1 MADNILIIGGGLIGL
16 CAAYYAQKDGHR
28 VTILERGG
36 PDHDM
41 CSLGNAGMIVPSDF
55 EPLAMPGM
63 VSYGL
68 RTMWNPESPFYIRPR
83 LSPELAEWGLR
94 FMQAATAERVERAA
108 PLMRDLQLHSRQCFV
123 ELADELGNDFG
134 FTQNGL
140 FILCKTQAKL
150 DEKRHLVEHALKLGI
165 PAHMLTPDEV
175 RQLDPGVAYDIIG
188 AAYFP
193 KDCHLAPH
201 TFVTRLTRHLQE
213 NGAEFRWNC
222 AATGWRDEAGNVS
235 VVTNQGTLSADKIVL
250 ATGSWVGQTARGLKL
265 HLPMQAGKGYSLTLP
280 APRQL
285 PRICALGAEARIA
298 ITPMSG
304 QLRVGGTM
312 EITGLDESINPRR
325 VQGILKSFTQ
335 YYPAFNVK
343 DFDGVPVW
351 RGLRPVTPD
360 GLPYVGR
367 AKNYKNLFIAA
378 GHAMLGLSLGPITG
392 KILARLLGG
401 HEPGYD
407 LTLLNADRF
416 NS

>member
-1 MADNILIIGGGLIGL
+1 MADKVLIIGGGLIGL
-16 CAAYYAQKDGHR
+16 CVAYYARKAGHE

-41 CSLGNAGMIVPSDF
+41 CSLGNAGMVVPSDF
-55 EPLAMPGM
+55 EPLAAPGM

-94 FMQAATAERVERAA
+94 FMQAATAQRVEQAA

-150 DEKRHLVEHALKLGI
+150 DEKRHLVEHALRLGI
-165 PAHMLTPDEV
+165 PAQMLTPDEV
-175 RQLDPGVAYDIIG
+175 RQLDPGVAYDIMG

-201 TFVTRLTRHLQE
+201 TFVARLTRHLQE
-213 NGAEFRWNC
+213 NGAVFKWNC
-222 AATGWRDEAGNVS
+222 EVTGWRPEGENVTAVITS
-235 VVTNQGTLSADKIVL
+235 QGVFNADKIVL

-298 ITPMSG
+298 ITPMNG

-335 YYPAFNVK
+335 YYPAFKVE
-343 DFDGVPVW
+343 DFAGVPVW

-360 GLPYVGR
+360 GMPYVGQT
-367 AKNYKNLFIAA
+367 KNYKNLFVAA

-392 KILARLLGG
+392 KIVARLLNGQQ
-401 HEPGYD
+401 PGYD

-416 NS
+416 N

>member
-1 MADNILIIGGGLIGL
+1 MSEN
-16 CAAYYAQKDGHR
+16 R
-28 VTILERGG
+28 
-36 PDHDM
+36 
-41 CSLGNAGMIVPSDF
+41 
-55 EPLAMPGM
+55 
-63 VSYGL
+63 
-68 RTMWNPESPFYIRPR
+68 
-83 LSPELAEWGLR
+83 
-94 FMQAATAERVERAA
+94 
-108 PLMRDLQLHSRQCFV
+108 
-123 ELADELGNDFG
+123 
-134 FTQNGL
+134 
-140 FILCKTQAKL
+140 
-150 DEKRHLVEHALKLGI
+150 LKLGI

-213 NGAEFRWNC
+213 NGAVFKWNC
-222 AATGWRDEAGNVS
+222 EVTGWRPEGENVTAVITS
-235 VVTNQGTLSADKIVL
+235 QGVFNADKIVL
-250 ATGSWVGQTARGLKL
+250 ATGSWAGQTGRGLKL

-298 ITPMSG
+298 ITPMNG

-335 YYPAFNVK
+335 YYPAFNTQ

-360 GLPYVGR
+360 GLPYVGQT
-367 AKNYKNLFIAA
+367 KNYKNLFIAA

-392 KILARLLGG
+392 KIISRLLSGR
-401 HEPGYD
+401 EPGYD

-416 NS
+416 NSIKN